1 MKPRVIMLIEQ
12 YYPVI
17 GGAENQAKV
26 LSKKLSELGVE
37 VAVLTGK
44 PPKVPSREIIEGI
57 KVRRLFYFSNLKLWK
72 IKPFLLM
79 WLVFIYLIYQR
90 KKYDIIHVH
99 LASPLAFSATLA
111 AKLLK
116 KRVLIKPGSSGENFD
131 LLTLAKQMPLGKMMS
146 RYLLKADKIIAINSS
161 IESDLLAFGFKR
173 DQILRIP
180 NGVKMPIPTAPTP
193 RSEIRERLKITPNA
207 KVLVF
212 VGSFTPIKN
221 IPFLLHGW
229 KGVFTSEP
237 NALLIL
243 LGDGPLRSH
252 LEKLSK
258 ELGIQ
263 NSVWM
268 PGYVRNVGDYL
279 TASNIFVITS
289 KVEGI
294 SNALLE
300 AMSYG
305 LAAVATR
312 VLGNVDVIKDGENGL
327 LVDLDDTE
335 SLTNAITSLLK
346 DENLRLKLGKAA
358 RKTIEEEFSIEHV
371 AKRYKELYLELLG
384 MR

>member
-1 MKPRVIMLIEQ
+1 MLIEQ

-17 GGAENQAKV
+17 GGAENQAKS

-44 PPKVPSREIIEGI
+44 PPKVPSREIVEGI

-90 KKYDIIHVH
+90 KEYDIIHVH

-111 AKLLK
+111 ARLLK

-180 NGVKMPIPTAPTP
+180 NGVKMPIPTSPTP

-243 LGDGPLRSH
+243 LGDGPLRSD

-335 SLTNAITSLLK
+335 GLTNAITSLLK

-358 RKTIEEEFSIEHV
+358 RKTIEEEFSIERV
-371 AKRYKELYLELLG
+371 AERYKKLYLELLG
-384 MR
+384 LI